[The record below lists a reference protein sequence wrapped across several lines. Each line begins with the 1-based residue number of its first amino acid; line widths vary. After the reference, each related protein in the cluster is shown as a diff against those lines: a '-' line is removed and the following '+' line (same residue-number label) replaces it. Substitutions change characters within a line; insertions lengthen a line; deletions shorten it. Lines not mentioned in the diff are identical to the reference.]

1 MQYILC
7 PRCQFK
13 VPANKHM
20 CQTCGYALPSASNA
34 STGGGSNL
42 ERGKLSNPFAKML
55 GLNNSAKQQET
66 TQEKPALS

>member
-1 MQYILC
+1 
-7 PRCQFK
+7 
-13 VPANKHM
+13 M